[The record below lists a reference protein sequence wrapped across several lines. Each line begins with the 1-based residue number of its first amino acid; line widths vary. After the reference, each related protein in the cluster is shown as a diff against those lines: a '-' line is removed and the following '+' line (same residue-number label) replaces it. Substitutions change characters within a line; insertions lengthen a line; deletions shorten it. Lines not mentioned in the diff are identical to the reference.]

1 MPQFFKE
8 PTHLPK
14 PFLYIIYVLILPIGL
29 VAMYALLNA
38 GSPDSLLRLI
48 IHDPRYDIY
57 IAAASSFSVF
67 VLGFFIFF
75 SRDREGFQHLLK
87 LNSDKIREMR
97 AQGKSDDLIA
107 DSMLSAMGS
116 IRGYRHNMARKK
128 LIVYLDDFK

>member
-1 MPQFFKE
+1 MPKS
-8 PTHLPK
+8 
-14 PFLYIIYVLILPIGL
+14 FLYIVYVLILSIGL

-38 GSPDSLLRLI
+38 GSPESLLRLVFP
-48 IHDPRYDIY
+48 DPRYDVY

-75 SRDREGFQHLLK
+75 SRDQEGFQHLLK
-87 LNSDKIREMR
+87 LNADKIREMR
-97 AQGKSDDLIA
+97 VQGKNDDLIA

-128 LIVYLDDFK
+128 LIVYLNDFK